1 MNRYLAAL
9 VFAVSLIA
17 CGPQTP
23 VGTFVYTYTDP
34 PPDMTPTYRLSVDEM
49 GTISDSLM
57 NGQACVWAHNR
68 GCEKKCFPTEMMW
81 SVCDGDNVE
90 YLYTRQGLTKEF
102 GFGRKTVVIADP
114 SCKGEW
120 TFSLVKLDVVT
131 EAEKQNMQ
139 AVHDCKN
146 PRQDLSSILFDRQW
160 YRHKPADILP
170 ASEVDLPKKPP
181 TQ

>member
-34 PPDMTPTYRLSVDEM
+34 PPDMIKVPRLNVADN
-49 GTISDSLM
+49 GTITDTLM
-57 NGQACVWAHNR
+57 QDQECIWAYNR
-68 GCEKKCFPTEMMW
+68 ACEKRCFPVEPMW

-102 GFGRKTVVIADP
+102 GYGRQTLIADAK
-114 SCKGEW
+114 CQGEW
-120 TFSLVKLDVVT
+120 TYALIDIKAVSDDDKR
-131 EAEKQNMQ
+131 KMQ
-139 AVHDCKN
+139 AVHNCKD
-146 PRQDLSSILFDRQW
+146 PRQDLSPILFDRQW
-160 YRHKPADILP
+160 YRFKPAAILP
-170 ASEVDLPKKPP
+170 ASEMDLPKKPP